1 MFENCTEIRA
11 MFASYLDGGSGRDQ
25 VKSVRFHL
33 NYCDACRRELEMAQS
48 IQSDLRGLRRRRIPP
63 YLSLEL
69 RVRLSQF
76 LHNDWVTRWKIRFEN
91 TLKPLLLPAAGG
103 VAFAVICLGVLL
115 GSNSMALP
123 AVRRPD
129 VPLALVTPPRLRELP
144 PIDFNTDDDQLVV
157 MTRVSA
163 AGQVMSYEV
172 VSGGSIS
179 PEVRYHLDRLIYFSV
194 FEPATTFGT
203 PTDGKVLLAL
213 SRITVRG

>member
-11 MFASYLDGGSGRDQ
+11 LFAGYLDGGSGRDQ

-33 NYCDACRRELEMAQS
+33 NYCDACRRELEMAQA
-48 IQSDLRGLRRRRIPP
+48 IQSDLRALRRRRMPAE
-63 YLSLEL
+63 LSLAL
-69 RVRLSQF
+69 RVHLSQL
-76 LHNDWVTRWKIRFEN
+76 LHDDWVTRWRIRLEN
-91 TLKPLLLPAAGG
+91 SLKPLLLPAAGG
-103 VAFAVICLGVLL
+103 VIIAMICFGCLL
-115 GSNSMALP
+115 GSNPLP
-123 AVRRPD
+123 LLSGQRPD
-129 VPLALVTPPRLRELP
+129 VPLALVTPPRLLELP

-157 MTRVSA
+157 MTQVSA

>member
-25 VKSVRFHL
+25 VRSVRFHL
-33 NYCDACRRELEMAQS
+33 NYCDACRRELEMAQD

-63 YLSLEL
+63 HLSLQL
-69 RVRLSQF
+69 RVQLSQY

-91 TLKPLLLPAAGG
+91 SLQPLLFPAAGG
-103 VAFAVICLGVLL
+103 VIIAMICFGCLL
-115 GSNSMALP
+115 GSNPLP
-123 AVRRPD
+123 LLSGQRPD
-129 VPLALVTPPRLRELP
+129 VPLALVTPPRLLELP
-144 PIDFNTDDDQLVV
+144 PINFNTDDDQLVV
-157 MTRVSA
+157 MTRVNAS
-163 AGQVMSYEV
+163 GHVMSYEV
-172 VSGGSIS
+172 VSGSIS
-179 PEVRYHLDRLIYFSV
+179 PEIRYRLDRLIYFSV